1 MRCWPPRPVAT
12 MTMVPTPCETPAPM
26 DWNLATAFESVCDAI
41 PDRIALIQGDRRV
54 SWQSFDDRAARVA
67 GAFTAAGLKPDAKVA
82 SYLYNCNEYTE
93 ALYGTF
99 KMRGVPVNVNYRY
112 LEDELVYLLDNSDA
126 EALLFHGSLGDHVAK
141 VRDRAPNVKLWIQV
155 DDGSPRQEFAV
166 EYEELLARTDPMPRI
181 ERSGDDLYF
190 LYTGGTTGMPKG
202 VMWRSEDLF
211 GVLGDGGYPLAGL
224 TRPDTMAEV
233 GPIAKSLV
241 DAGANRVHLPASP
254 LMHGTGA
261 FTTFQALFIGASI
274 VTLVGRHFDPHE
286 LWETVQRERVTQMAI
301 VGDAFA
307 KPMLRALE
315 EAEAKGTPYD
325 VSSLQLIIS
334 SGVMWSAEVKHGIM
348 ERGNIICYDSL
359 GSSEGVGFAGSISA
373 SGMEHKTAKFSIGAD
388 ARVFNDQ
395 GVEVVP
401 GSGEV
406 GRLAVG
412 GHIPLGY
419 YKDKTKSESTFL
431 VINGQRWSVP
441 GDFASVED
449 DGTITLL
456 GRGSVV
462 INSGGEKIFP
472 EEVEEAVKVHPAV
485 ADCLVVGVPDERFG
499 EAVIAV
505 LSLRPGEEAST
516 DDLTAAL
523 EPLARFKRPRRFVI
537 VDEVVRGPN
546 GKADYKWAKAEAG
559 K

>member
-1 MRCWPPRPVAT
+1 
-12 MTMVPTPCETPAPM
+12 M
-26 DWNLATAFESVCDAI
+26 DWNLATAFESVCDAL
-41 PDRIALIQGDRRV
+41 PERVALIQGERRV
-54 SWQSFDDRAARVA
+54 TWRAFDERAARLA
-67 GAFTAAGLKPDAKVA
+67 AALRSAGLQPDSKVA

-93 ALYGTF
+93 GLFGTF

-141 VRDRAPNVKLWIQV
+141 VRDRAPRVRLWVQV
-155 DDGSPRQEFAV
+155 DDGSPLQEFAV
-166 EYEELLARTDPMPRI
+166 EYEELLARHEPMERI

-202 VMWRSEDLF
+202 VMWRNEDLF
-211 GVLGDGGYPLAGL
+211 GVLGDGAYPLVGAA
-224 TRPDTMAEV
+224 RPDTMAEV
-233 GPIAKSLV
+233 GPVAKSLV

-261 FTTFQALFIGASI
+261 FTSFQALFLGAAV

-286 LWETVQRERVTQMAI
+286 LWSTVQRERVTQMAI

-315 EAEAKGTPYD
+315 EAEAKGAPYD
-325 VSSLQLIIS
+325 VSSVELIIS
-334 SGVMWSAEVKHGIM
+334 SGVMWSAEVKHGLM
-348 ERGNIICYDSL
+348 QRGRFICYDSL
-359 GSSEGVGFAGSISA
+359 VSSEGVGFAGSISA
-373 SGMEHKTAKFSIGAD
+373 PGAEQETAKFSIGTHTK
-388 ARVFNDQ
+388 VFNDQ

-412 GHIPLGY
+412 GNIPLGY
-419 YKDKTKSESTFL
+419 YKDKDKSDTTFL
-431 VINGQRWSVP
+431 VIDGARWSVP
-441 GDFASVED
+441 GDFASVET

-485 ADCLVVGVPDERFG
+485 GDCLVVGMPDERFG
-499 EAVIAV
+499 EAVTAV
-505 LSLRPGEEAST
+505 VSLRPGAHAT
-516 DDLTAAL
+516 ADDLGAAM
-523 EPLARFKRPRRFVI
+523 ESLARYKRPRRFVI

-546 GKADYKWAKAEAG
+546 GKADYKWAKAVAAS
-559 K
+559 

>member
-1 MRCWPPRPVAT
+1 
-12 MTMVPTPCETPAPM
+12 M
-26 DWNLATAFESVCDAI
+26 DWNLATAFESVCDAL

-54 SWQSFDDRAARVA
+54 SWRSFDERAARTA
-67 GAFTAAGLKPDAKVA
+67 AAFSAAGLKPGAKVA

-126 EALLFHGSLGDHVAK
+126 EALLFHGSLGDQVAK
-141 VRDRAPNVKLWIQV
+141 IRDRAPLVKLWIQV

-166 EYEELLARTDPMPRI
+166 EYEDLLARHEPMDRI

-202 VMWRSEDLF
+202 VMWRNADLF
-211 GVLGDGGYPLAGL
+211 SVLGDGAYPLVGL

-233 GPIAKSLV
+233 GTLAKSLV

-261 FTTFQALFIGASI
+261 FTSFQALFLGSGL
-274 VTLVGRHFDPHE
+274 VTLVGRHFDAHE

-315 EAEAKGTPYD
+315 EAEAKGIPYD
-325 VSSLQLIIS
+325 VSSVELIIS
-334 SGVMWSAEVKHGIM
+334 SGVMWSAEVKHGLM
-348 ERGNIICYDSL
+348 RRGAFVCYDSL
-359 GSSEGVGFAGSISA
+359 GSSEGVGFAGSISVPG
-373 SGMEHKTAKFSIGAD
+373 SEQKTAKFTIGTHTK
-388 ARVFNDQ
+388 VFTDN

-412 GHIPLGY
+412 GNIPLGY
-419 YKDKTKSESTFL
+419 YKDEEKSDATFL
-431 VINGQRWSVP
+431 VIDGSRWSVP
-441 GDFASVED
+441 GDFAGVEA

-456 GRGSVV
+456 GRGSAV
-462 INSGGEKIFP
+462 INSGGEKIYP
-472 EEVEEAVKVHPAV
+472 EEVEESVKMHPAV

-499 EAVIAV
+499 EAVTAV
-505 LSLRPGEEAST
+505 VSLRPGEQATPEE
-516 DDLTAAL
+516 LGAAM
-523 EPLARFKRPRRFVI
+523 ESLARFKRPRRFVI
-537 VDEVVRGPN
+537 VDKVVRGPN
-546 GKADYKWAKAEAG
+546 GKADYKWAKAAAQDSR
-559 K
+559 

>member
-1 MRCWPPRPVAT
+1 
-12 MTMVPTPCETPAPM
+12 MT
-26 DWNLATAFESVCDAI
+26 WNLATAFESVADAI
-41 PDRIALIQGDRRV
+41 PDRVALIQGDRRI
-54 SWQSFDDRAARVA
+54 SWRSFDERAARIA
-67 GAFTAAGLKPDAKVA
+67 AAFTAAGLGPDSKVA
-82 SYLYNCNEYTE
+82 SYMYNCNEYTE

-126 EALLFHGSLGDHVAK
+126 EVLLFHGSLGDHVAK

-155 DDGSPRQEFAV
+155 DDGSPQQAFAA
-166 EYEELLARTDPMPRI
+166 EYEELLARHTPMERI

-202 VMWRSEDLF
+202 VMWRNEDLF
-211 GVLGDGGYPLAGL
+211 GVLGDGAYPLAGL

-233 GPIAKSLV
+233 GPIAKAQV
-241 DAGANRVHLPASP
+241 DAGANRVQLPASP

-261 FTTFQALFIGASI
+261 FTTFQSLFLGASI

-286 LWETVQRERVTQMAI
+286 LWQTVQRERVTQMAI

-315 EAEAKGTPYD
+315 EAEAEGTPYD
-325 VSSLQLIIS
+325 ISSLEIIIS
-334 SGVMWSAEVKHGIM
+334 SGVMWSAEVKHGLM
-348 ERGNIICYDSL
+348 ERGNFICYDSL

-373 SGMEHKTAKFSIGAD
+373 AGMEHKTAKFSIGA
-388 ARVFNDQ
+388 AAKVFTDQ

-419 YKDKTKSESTFL
+419 YKDKTKSDATFV
-431 VINGQRWSVP
+431 VINGARWSVP
-441 GDFASVED
+441 GDFASVEA

-485 ADCLVVGVPDERFG
+485 ADCLVVGVSDERFG
-499 EAVIAV
+499 EAVTAV
-505 LSLRPGEEAST
+505 VSLRPGTQATPDE
-516 DDLTAAL
+516 LTAAL

-537 VDEVVRGPN
+537 VDEVKRGPN
-546 GKADYKWAKAEAG
+546 GKADYKWAKAEAAQTP
-559 K
+559 

>member
-1 MRCWPPRPVAT
+1 
-12 MTMVPTPCETPAPM
+12 M
-26 DWNLATAFESVCDAI
+26 DWNLATAFESVCDAL

-54 SWQSFDDRAARVA
+54 KWRSFDERAARIA
-67 GAFTAAGLKPDAKVA
+67 AAFSAAGLKPNAKVA

-99 KMRGVPVNVNYRY
+99 KVRGVPVNVNYRY

-126 EALLFHGSLGDHVAK
+126 EALLFHGSLGDQVAK
-141 VRDRAPNVKLWIQV
+141 IRDRARGVKLWIQV
-155 DDGSPRQEFAV
+155 DDGSPRQAWAEQ
-166 EYEELLARTDPMPRI
+166 YEDLLARHDPMERI

-202 VMWRSEDLF
+202 VMWRSADLF
-211 GVLGDGGYPLAGL
+211 GVLGDGAYPLVGL
-224 TRPDTMAEV
+224 ARPDTMAEV
-233 GPIAKSLV
+233 GTVAKSLV

-261 FTTFQALFIGASI
+261 FTSFQALFLGSAV
-274 VTLVGRHFDPHE
+274 VTLVGRHFDADE

-315 EAEAKGTPYD
+315 AAEAKGTPYD
-325 VSSLQLIIS
+325 VSSLELIIS
-334 SGVMWSAEVKHGIM
+334 SGVMWSSEVKHGLM
-348 ERGNIICYDSL
+348 QRGRFICFDSL

-373 SGMEHKTAKFSIGAD
+373 PGSEQKTAKFSIGAHTK
-388 ARVFNDQ
+388 VFDDR
-395 GVEVVP
+395 GVEVIA

-412 GHIPLGY
+412 GNIPLGY
-419 YKDKTKSESTFL
+419 YKDEEKSDATFL
-431 VINGQRWSVP
+431 VIGGTRWSVP
-441 GDFASVED
+441 GDFASVEA

-499 EAVIAV
+499 EAVTAV
-505 LSLRPGEEAST
+505 VSLRPGETATPDELS
-516 DDLTAAL
+516 AAL

-546 GKADYKWAKAEAG
+546 GKADYKWAKAKAAAPSGAG
-559 K
+559 RET

>member
-1 MRCWPPRPVAT
+1 
-12 MTMVPTPCETPAPM
+12 M
-26 DWNLATAFESVCDAI
+26 DWNLATAFESVCDAL

-54 SWQSFDDRAARVA
+54 TWRSFDERAARIA
-67 GAFTAAGLKPDAKVA
+67 AAFSAAGLKPNAKVA

-126 EALLFHGSLGDHVAK
+126 EALLFHGSLGDQVAK
-141 VRDRAPNVKLWIQV
+141 IRDRAPGVKLWIQV
-155 DDGSPRQEFAV
+155 DDGSPRQVWAE
-166 EYEELLARTDPMPRI
+166 EYEDLLARHDPIERI

-202 VMWRSEDLF
+202 VMWRNEDLF
-211 GVLGDGGYPLAGL
+211 GVLGDGAYPLVGL
-224 TRPDTMAEV
+224 ARPDTMAEV
-233 GPIAKSLV
+233 GTVAKALV

-261 FTTFQALFIGASI
+261 FTSFQALFLGAAV
-274 VTLVGRHFDPHE
+274 VTLVGRHFDADE

-315 EAEAKGTPYD
+315 AAEAKGTPYD
-325 VSSLQLIIS
+325 VSSLELIIS
-334 SGVMWSAEVKHGIM
+334 SGVMWSSEVKHGLM
-348 ERGNIICYDSL
+348 QRGRFICYDSL

-373 SGMEHKTAKFSIGAD
+373 PGSEQKAAKFSIGAHTK
-388 ARVFNDQ
+388 VFDDR
-395 GVEVVP
+395 GVEVVA

-412 GHIPLGY
+412 GNIPLGY
-419 YKDKTKSESTFL
+419 YKDEEKSDATFL
-431 VINGQRWSVP
+431 VIGGTRWSVP
-441 GDFASVED
+441 GDFASVET

-499 EAVIAV
+499 EAVTAV
-505 LSLRPGEEAST
+505 VSLRPDEFATSEELS
-516 DDLTAAL
+516 AAL

-537 VDEVVRGPN
+537 VDEIRRGPN
-546 GKADYKWAKAEAG
+546 GKADYKWAKAKAAAPQT
-559 K
+559 

>member
-1 MRCWPPRPVAT
+1 M
-12 MTMVPTPCETPAPM
+12 
-26 DWNLATAFESVCDAI
+26 
-41 PDRIALIQGDRRV
+41 
-54 SWQSFDDRAARVA
+54 FDERAARVA
-67 GAFTAAGLKPDAKVA
+67 AAFTAAGLKPDSKVA

-126 EALLFHGSLGDHVAK
+126 EALLFHGSLGDQVAK
-141 VRDRAPNVKLWIQV
+141 IRDRAPQVKLWIQV
-155 DDGSPRQEFAV
+155 DDGSPRQEFAAQ
-166 EYEELLARTDPMPRI
+166 YEDLLAAHEPMERI

-202 VMWRSEDLF
+202 VMWRAEDLF
-211 GVLGDGGYPLAGL
+211 GVLGDSVYPLVGT

-261 FTTFQALFIGASI
+261 FTTFQALFVGAAI
-274 VTLVGRHFDPHE
+274 VTLVGRNFDPHE

-315 EAEAKGTPYD
+315 EAEAKGKPYD
-325 VSSLQLIIS
+325 LSSLQLIIS
-334 SGVMWSAEVKHGIM
+334 SGVMWSAEVKHGLM
-348 ERGNIICYDSL
+348 QRGGFICLDSL
-359 GSSEGVGFAGSISA
+359 GSSEGVGFAGSISTPG
-373 SGMEHKTAKFSIGAD
+373 SEQKTAKFTIGASTK
-388 ARVFNDQ
+388 VFNDQ

-412 GHIPLGY
+412 GNIPLGY
-419 YKDKTKSESTFL
+419 YKDAAKSDSTFL
-431 VINGQRWSVP
+431 TIGGSRWSVP
-441 GDFASVED
+441 GDFASVEA

-456 GRGSVV
+456 GPRLGGHQLGGREDLPRGGRGGGEGA
-462 INSGGEKIFP
+462 SGGGGLPRGGPAGRALRRSGDGGGVAASRRTCEHRRP
-472 EEVEEAVKVHPAV
+472 DGCAGAVGPLQAT
-485 ADCLVVGVPDERFG
+485 APIRFRRRSGARTERQGRLQVGPGRGDIGARGVGPGRLAG
-499 EAVIAV
+499 
-505 LSLRPGEEAST
+505 RPPTRNLAASR
-516 DDLTAAL
+516 TATN
-523 EPLARFKRPRRFVI
+523 FSV
-537 VDEVVRGPN
+537 
-546 GKADYKWAKAEAG
+546 
-559 K
+559 

>member
-1 MRCWPPRPVAT
+1 
-12 MTMVPTPCETPAPM
+12 M
-26 DWNLATAFESVCDAI
+26 DWNLATAFESVCDAL

-54 SWQSFDDRAARVA
+54 TWRSFDERAARIA
-67 GAFTAAGLKPDAKVA
+67 AAFSAAGLKPNAKVA

-93 ALYGTF
+93 AVYGTF

-126 EALLFHGSLGDHVAK
+126 EALLFHGSLGDQVAK
-141 VRDRAPNVKLWIQV
+141 IRDRAPGVKLWIQV
-155 DDGSPRQEFAV
+155 DDGSPRQVWAQ
-166 EYEELLARTDPMPRI
+166 EYEDLLARHDPMERI

-202 VMWRSEDLF
+202 VMWRNVDLF
-211 GVLGDGGYPLAGL
+211 GVLGDGAYPLVGL
-224 TRPDTMAEV
+224 ARPDTMAEV
-233 GPIAKSLV
+233 GTVAKSLV

-261 FTTFQALFIGASI
+261 FTSFQALFLGSAV
-274 VTLVGRHFDPHE
+274 VTLVGRHFDADE

-315 EAEAKGTPYD
+315 AAEAKGTPYD
-325 VSSLQLIIS
+325 VSSLELIIS
-334 SGVMWSAEVKHGIM
+334 SGVMWSSEVKHGLM
-348 ERGNIICYDSL
+348 QRGRFICYDSL

-373 SGMEHKTAKFSIGAD
+373 PGSEQKTAKFSIGAHTK
-388 ARVFNDQ
+388 VFDDQ
-395 GVEVVP
+395 GVEVVA

-412 GHIPLGY
+412 GNIPLGY
-419 YKDKTKSESTFL
+419 YKDEEKSDATFL
-431 VINGQRWSVP
+431 VIGGTRWSVP
-441 GDFASVED
+441 GDFASVEA

-499 EAVIAV
+499 EAVTAV
-505 LSLRPGEEAST
+505 VSLRPGETATAE
-516 DDLTAAL
+516 DLRAAL
-523 EPLARFKRPRRFVI
+523 EPLARFKRPRRFVL

-546 GKADYKWAKAEAG
+546 GKADYKWAKAKAAAAPPSGAG
-559 K
+559 RETA

>member
-1 MRCWPPRPVAT
+1 
-12 MTMVPTPCETPAPM
+12 M
-26 DWNLATAFESVCDAI
+26 DWNLATAFESVCDAL

-54 SWQSFDDRAARVA
+54 TWRSFDERAARIA
-67 GAFTAAGLKPDAKVA
+67 AAFSAAGLKPNAKVA

-126 EALLFHGSLGDHVAK
+126 EALLFHGSLGDQVAK
-141 VRDRAPNVKLWIQV
+141 IRDRAPGVKLWIQV
-155 DDGSPRQEFAV
+155 DDGSPRQVWAE
-166 EYEELLARTDPMPRI
+166 EYEDLLARHDPIERI

-202 VMWRSEDLF
+202 VMWRNEDLF
-211 GVLGDGGYPLAGL
+211 GVLGDGAYPLVGL
-224 TRPDTMAEV
+224 ARPDTMAEV
-233 GPIAKSLV
+233 GTVAKALV

-261 FTTFQALFIGASI
+261 FTSFQALFLGAAV
-274 VTLVGRHFDPHE
+274 VTLVGRHFDADE

-315 EAEAKGTPYD
+315 AAEAKGTPYD
-325 VSSLQLIIS
+325 VSSLELIIS
-334 SGVMWSAEVKHGIM
+334 SGVMWSSEVKHGLM
-348 ERGNIICYDSL
+348 QRGRFICYDSL

-373 SGMEHKTAKFSIGAD
+373 PGSEQKTAKFSIGAHTK
-388 ARVFNDQ
+388 VFDDR
-395 GVEVVP
+395 GVEVVA

-412 GHIPLGY
+412 GNIPLGY
-419 YKDKTKSESTFL
+419 YKDEEKSDATFL
-431 VINGQRWSVP
+431 VIGGTRWSVP
-441 GDFASVED
+441 GDFASVET

-499 EAVIAV
+499 EAVTAV
-505 LSLRPGEEAST
+505 VSLRPDEFATSEELS
-516 DDLTAAL
+516 AAL

-537 VDEVVRGPN
+537 VDEIRRGPN
-546 GKADYKWAKAEAG
+546 GKADYKWAKAKAAAPQT
-559 K
+559 

>member
-1 MRCWPPRPVAT
+1 M
-12 MTMVPTPCETPAPM
+12 MT
-26 DWNLATAFESVCDAI
+26 WNLATAFESVCDSL
-41 PDRIALIQGDRRV
+41 PDRVALIQGDRRV
-54 SWQSFDDRAARVA
+54 SWRKFDDRAARVA
-67 GAFTAAGLKPDAKVA
+67 AAFTAAGLAPGSKVA
-82 SYLYNCNEYTE
+82 SYMYNCNEYTE

-126 EALLFHGSLGDHVAK
+126 EALVFHGSLGDHVAK
-141 VRDRAPNVKLWIQV
+141 VRDRAPHVKLWIQV
-155 DDGSPRQEFAV
+155 DDGSPRQEFA
-166 EYEELLARTDPMPRI
+166 EQYEELIARHEPMERI

-202 VMWRSEDLF
+202 VMWRAEDLF

-224 TRPDTMAEV
+224 ARPDTMEEV
-233 GPIAKSLV
+233 GPLAKSLV
-241 DAGANRVHLPASP
+241 DAGANRVQLPASP

-261 FTTFQALFIGASI
+261 FTTFQALFIGAAV

-325 VSSLQLIIS
+325 ISSLQIIIS
-334 SGVMWSAEVKHGIM
+334 SGVMWSSEVKHALM
-348 ERGNIICYDSL
+348 QRGSFICFDSL

-373 SGMEHKTAKFSIGAD
+373 PGSEQKTAKFSIGA
-388 ARVFNDQ
+388 ATKVFDDRAK
-395 GVEVVP
+395 EVVP
-401 GSGEV
+401 GSGDI

-412 GHIPLGY
+412 GYIPLGY
-419 YKDKTKSESTFL
+419 YKDEKKSDSTFL
-431 VINGQRWSVP
+431 VIDGKRWSVP
-441 GDFASVED
+441 GDFASVEV

-499 EAVIAV
+499 EAAIAV
-505 LSLRPGEEAST
+505 VSLRPGEHATVEE
-516 DDLTAAL
+516 LHAAL

-546 GKADYKWAKAEAG
+546 GKADYKWAKAEAA

>member
-1 MRCWPPRPVAT
+1 
-12 MTMVPTPCETPAPM
+12 M
-26 DWNLATAFESVCDAI
+26 DWNLATAFESVCDAL

-54 SWQSFDDRAARVA
+54 TWRSFDERAARIA
-67 GAFTAAGLKPDAKVA
+67 AAFSAAGLKPNAKVA

-126 EALLFHGSLGDHVAK
+126 EALLFHGSLGDQVAK
-141 VRDRAPNVKLWIQV
+141 IRDRAPGVKLWIQV
-155 DDGSPRQEFAV
+155 DDGSPRQVWAE
-166 EYEELLARTDPMPRI
+166 EYEDLLARHDPIERI

-202 VMWRSEDLF
+202 VMWRNEDLF
-211 GVLGDGGYPLAGL
+211 GVLGDGAYPLVGL
-224 TRPDTMAEV
+224 ARPDTMAEV
-233 GPIAKSLV
+233 GTVAKALV

-261 FTTFQALFIGASI
+261 FTSFQALFLGAAV
-274 VTLVGRHFDPHE
+274 VTLVGRHFDADE

-315 EAEAKGTPYD
+315 AAEAKGTPYD
-325 VSSLQLIIS
+325 VSSLELIIS
-334 SGVMWSAEVKHGIM
+334 SGVMWSSEVKHGLM
-348 ERGNIICYDSL
+348 QRGRFICYDSL

-373 SGMEHKTAKFSIGAD
+373 PGSEQKTAKFSIGAHTK
-388 ARVFNDQ
+388 VFDDR
-395 GVEVVP
+395 GVEVVA

-412 GHIPLGY
+412 GNIPLGY
-419 YKDKTKSESTFL
+419 YKDEEKSDATFL
-431 VINGQRWSVP
+431 VIGGTRWSVP
-441 GDFASVED
+441 GDFASVEA

-499 EAVIAV
+499 EAVTAV
-505 LSLRPGEEAST
+505 VSLRPDEFATSEELS
-516 DDLTAAL
+516 AAL

-537 VDEVVRGPN
+537 VDEIRRGPN
-546 GKADYKWAKAEAG
+546 GKADYKWAKAKAAAPQT
-559 K
+559 

>member
-1 MRCWPPRPVAT
+1 
-12 MTMVPTPCETPAPM
+12 MTIEPTPRETPAPM
-26 DWNLATAFESVCDAI
+26 GTSAATEASAWNLATAFESVADSLA
-41 PDRIALIQGDRRV
+41 DRIALIQGDRRV
-54 SWQSFDDRAARVA
+54 SWRDFDDRAARIA
-67 GAFTAAGLKPDAKVA
+67 QAFTAAGLEPGAKVA

-99 KMRGVPVNVNYRY
+99 KMRGIPANVNYRY

-141 VRDRAPNVKLWIQV
+141 VRDRAPKVKLWVQV
-155 DDGSPRQEFAV
+155 DDGSPHQEFAAR
-166 EYEELLARTDPMPRI
+166 YEELIAANEPMGRI
-181 ERSGDDLYF
+181 ERSYDDLYF

-202 VMWRSEDLF
+202 VMWRTGDLY
-211 GVLGDGGYPLAGL
+211 GVLGDGVYPLVGL
-224 TRPDTMAEV
+224 PRPDTMAEV
-233 GPIAKSLV
+233 GPIAKGIV

-261 FTTFQALFIGASI
+261 FTTFQALFVGAAI
-274 VTLVGRHFDPHE
+274 VTLVGRHFDPDE

-315 EAEAKGTPYD
+315 EAEARGAPYD
-325 VSSLQLIIS
+325 ISSLQLIIS
-334 SGVMWSAEVKHGIM
+334 SGVMWSAEVKHGLM
-348 ERGNIICYDSL
+348 QRGNFICLDSL
-359 GSSEGVGFAGSISA
+359 GSSEGVGFAGSISTPGA
-373 SGMEHKTAKFSIGAD
+373 EPKTARFSIGASTK
-388 ARVFNDQ
+388 VFTLQ
-395 GVEVVP
+395 GKEVVP
-401 GSGEV
+401 GSGET

-412 GHIPLGY
+412 GYIPVGY
-419 YKDKTKSESTFL
+419 YKDESKSEATFL
-431 VINGQRWSVP
+431 VIDGQRWSVP
-441 GDFASVED
+441 GDFATVEL
-449 DGTITLL
+449 DGTVTLL

-499 EAVIAV
+499 EAVVAV
-505 LSLRPGEEAST
+505 VSLRPGEEAT
-516 DDLTAAL
+516 PEELTAAL

-537 VDEVVRGPN
+537 TDEVVRGPN
-546 GKADYKWAKAEAG
+546 GKADYKWAKQQAAG
-559 K
+559 

>member
-1 MRCWPPRPVAT
+1 M
-12 MTMVPTPCETPAPM
+12 E
-26 DWNLATAFESVCDAI
+26 WNLASAFESVSDAI

-54 SWQSFDDRAARVA
+54 SWRSFDERAARLA
-67 GAFTAAGLKPDAKVA
+67 ATLTAAGLKPGSKVA

-93 ALYGTF
+93 ALFGTF

-126 EALLFHGSLGDHVAK
+126 EVLLFHGSLGDQVAK
-141 VRDRAPNVKLWIQV
+141 VRDRAPQVKLWIQV
-155 DDGSPRQEFAV
+155 DDGAPHQEFATR
-166 EYEELLARTDPMPRI
+166 YEELLSAHAPMERI

-202 VMWRSEDLF
+202 VMWRSADLF

-224 TRPDTMAEV
+224 ARPDTMAEV
-233 GPIAKSLV
+233 GPIAKAQV
-241 DAGANRVHLPASP
+241 DAGANRVQLPASP

-261 FTTFQALFIGASI
+261 FTTFQSLFLGASI

-307 KPMLRALE
+307 KPMLQALA
-315 EAEAKGTPYD
+315 EAEARGTPYD

-334 SGVMWSAEVKHGIM
+334 SGVMWSAEVKHALL
-348 ERGNIICYDSL
+348 ERGNFICYDSL

-373 SGMEHKTAKFSIGAD
+373 SGTEHKTAKFSIGAE
-388 ARVFNDQ
+388 ARVFDDE
-395 GVEVVP
+395 GAEVTP
-401 GSGEV
+401 GSGQV

-412 GHIPLGY
+412 GYIPVGY
-419 YKDKTKSESTFL
+419 YKDPTKSDSTFL
-431 VINGQRWSVP
+431 VINGARWSVP
-441 GDFASVED
+441 GDFASVEA

-499 EAVIAV
+499 EAVVAV
-505 LSLRPGEEAST
+505 VSLRPGETANADE
-516 DDLTAAL
+516 LTAAL
-523 EPLARFKRPRRFVI
+523 EPLARFKRPRRFVMT
-537 VDEVVRGPN
+537 DEVVRGPN
-546 GKADYKWAKAEAG
+546 GKADYKWAKAQAA
-559 K
+559 KARTTTD

>member
-1 MRCWPPRPVAT
+1 
-12 MTMVPTPCETPAPM
+12 M

-41 PDRIALIQGDRRV
+41 PDRIALIQGDCRV
-54 SWQSFDDRAARVA
+54 SWRSFDERAARVA
-67 GAFTAAGLKPDAKVA
+67 GALSAAGLGPDSKVA

-93 ALYGTF
+93 GLYGTF

-126 EALLFHGSLGDHVAK
+126 EALLFHGSLGEQVAK
-141 VRDRAPNVKLWIQV
+141 VRDRAPKVKLWIQV
-155 DDGSPRQEFAV
+155 DDGSPRQEFAAQ
-166 EYEELLARTDPMPRI
+166 YEDLLAASAPMDRI

-202 VMWRSEDLF
+202 VMWRNEDLF

-224 TRPDTMAEV
+224 ARPDMMAEV
-233 GPIAKSLV
+233 GPIAKAQI
-241 DAGANRVHLPASP
+241 DAGANRVQLPASP

-261 FTTFQALFIGASI
+261 FTTFQSLFLGASI

-315 EAEAKGTPYD
+315 DAEAKGTPYD
-325 VSSLQLIIS
+325 LSSLQLIIS
-334 SGVMWSAEVKHGIM
+334 SGVMWSAEVKHGLM
-348 ERGNIICYDSL
+348 QRGNFICYDSL

-373 SGMEHKTAKFSIGAD
+373 SGAEQKTAKFSIGAE
-388 ARVFNDQ
+388 ARVFDDH
-395 GVEVVP
+395 GVEVAP

-412 GHIPLGY
+412 GHIPVGY
-419 YKDKTKSESTFL
+419 YKDEAKSDATFL
-431 VINGQRWSVP
+431 VINGKRWSVP
-441 GDFASVED
+441 GDFASVEA

-485 ADCLVVGVPDERFG
+485 ADSLVVGVPDERFG
-499 EAVIAV
+499 EAVVAV
-505 LSLRPGEEAST
+505 VALRPGEHATT
-516 DDLTAAL
+516 DDLLGAL

-537 VDEVVRGPN
+537 VDEIVRGPN
-546 GKADYKWAKAEAG
+546 GKADYKWAKAAAA